1 MNRDFFIN
9 KVLNGGE
16 VTLADVVKSS
26 AESDLAAIHREAE
39 SKRAANDARLEAEA
53 RREAVLTELLT
64 LTREL
69 EAKDAD
75 LIALRDER
83 EAMNRA
89 LDEKQEAMGAARR
102 QTFSKFGF
110 AFRFFNDGEP
120 FDPRSL
126 RTLKTIEFLRQQG
139 VEINVNW

>member
-9 KVLNGGE
+9 KVLDGGE
-16 VTLADVVKSS
+16 VTLADVVESN
-26 AESDLAAIHREAE
+26 AELDLAAIHREAE
-39 SKRAANDARLEAEA
+39 SKRLANDARLEAET

-75 LIALRDER
+75 LLALRDER
-83 EAMNRA
+83 EAINRA
-89 LDEKQEAMGAARR
+89 LDEKQAVIGTARQ

-110 AFRFFNDGEP
+110 AFRFFNNDEP

-126 RTLKTIEFLRQQG
+126 RTMKTIEFLRQQG
-139 VEINVNW
+139 VEINMSW